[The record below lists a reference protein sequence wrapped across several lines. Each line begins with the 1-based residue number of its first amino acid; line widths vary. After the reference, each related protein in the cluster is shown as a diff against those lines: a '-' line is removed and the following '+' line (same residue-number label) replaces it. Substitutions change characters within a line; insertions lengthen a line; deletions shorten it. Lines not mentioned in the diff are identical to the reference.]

1 MSVATAITALSG
13 RIQDAYTA
21 CEAKGATMPATRNTT
36 NLPATIDS
44 IQGGASGEPINKF
57 IYYAGAADGVTLTTS
72 NVTGTMSVVPSGVS
86 YSNLY
91 YLYVG
96 EGTETIAREL
106 F

>member
-44 IQGGASGEPINKF
+44 IQGGGGGGPNLVAVNSNVPPG
-57 IYYAGAADGVTLTTS
+57 AGWFSDYITFLVDGVKM
-72 NVTGTMSVVPSGVS
+72 NQ
-86 YSNLY
+86 
-91 YLYVG
+91 G
-96 EGTETIAREL
+96 EFKTNA
-106 F
+106 